1 MIWRN
6 ILMKALKNYL
16 PVILFILFELAFGI
30 LLIFSKD
37 TVTKTVLIC
46 FGIILAII
54 GVIYLIRFFREKK
67 QPEKTSYLNLPLSI
81 VSIAAAIFCIVYAL
95 AASEPNKASFIS
107 IIYGAIFIVLG
118 FYKAK
123 TYNDSKKEGA
133 GVSAFSLISGVL
145 SAVFGI
151 VAIIM
156 ASKLDLIYYGIAFIV
171 FAVLDL
177 FAVAIPMSKKDA
189 AAALPA
195 GNETQALPDPDN
207 KD

>member
-1 MIWRN
+1 
-6 ILMKALKNYL
+6 MKAFKNYL

-30 LLIFSKD
+30 LLIFSKE

-46 FGIILAII
+46 FGLVLAIV
-54 GVIYLIRFFREKK
+54 GVIYLIRFLREKK

-81 VSIAAAIFCIVYAL
+81 VSVAAAIFCIVYAL
-95 AASEPNKASFIS
+95 VASEPNKASFIS

-118 FYKAK
+118 VYKAK

-145 SAVFGI
+145 SVVFGI

-189 AAALPA
+189 PAALPA
-195 GNETQALPDPDN
+195 GNAAQALPDPGKTDEE
-207 KD
+207 

>member
-1 MIWRN
+1 
-6 ILMKALKNYL
+6 MKALKNYL